1 MSEILW
7 TNSDLSEA
15 LQTPVQ
21 TQLQITGVSIDSRK
35 IKPGDLF
42 IALKGPNFDGH
53 NFLADAAS
61 KGAVAAIVEKPGDAP
76 ASLTQISVRNAE
88 AALTALGKFAR
99 KRFTGKIIGVTG
111 SVGKTGT
118 KEALAHILSRQGK
131 TFANEG
137 NLNNH
142 LGVPLSLSRM
152 PRDAAFAII
161 EMGMNHPGEIAPLSE
176 LCEPFVGI
184 VTAVSPAHIEFFPNG
199 LEGIADEKAQIVAG
213 MNSQSVA
220 IFNRD
225 TPLFERMS
233 GHAAARKIGRVIG
246 FGKDPLAQA
255 RLLNCNLHAASS
267 DIEADILGQKLSYT
281 LNIPGLHIAMNSLAV
296 LAAAQSVG
304 ADIAKAAKDLAD
316 LRPTS
321 GRGLRRQIAIPGGEI
336 ELIDESYNASPDAMR
351 GALDV
356 LSRAQ
361 IMPNARR
368 IAVLGDMREL
378 GTHSVE
384 LHTGLAPAILA
395 ANPDLVMLCGPYM
408 AHLHPLIM
416 ANIKT
421 QYAPDSATLAAF
433 VTSTVKPGDVVMVKG
448 SLGTKMRV
456 IIEALDN
463 LRPTLIPLPLVGRG

>member
-1 MSEILW
+1 MSDILW
-7 TNSDLSEA
+7 TNSELSDA

-21 TQLQITGVSIDSRK
+21 TPLQITGISIDSRK

-53 NFLADAAS
+53 NFLADAARA
-61 KGAVAAIVEKPGDAP
+61 GAVAAIVEKPGDAP
-76 ASLTQISVRNAE
+76 ASLTQIQVRSTE
-88 AALTALGKFAR
+88 AALTMLAKFSR
-99 KRFTGKIIGVTG
+99 RRFKGKIIGVTG

-142 LGVPLSLSRM
+142 IGVPLSLSRM
-152 PRDAAFAII
+152 PANAAFAII
-161 EMGMNHPGEIAPLSE
+161 EMGMNHPGEIAPLSQ

-199 LEGIADEKAQIVAG
+199 LDGIADEKAQIVAG

-225 TPLFERMS
+225 TPLFDRMA
-233 GHAAARKIGRVIG
+233 GHASARKIERIIG

-255 RLLNCNLHAASS
+255 RLLNCNLHATSS
-267 DIEADILGQKLSYT
+267 EIEADILGHKLSYT

-296 LAAAQSVG
+296 LAAAQAVG
-304 ADIAKAAKDLAD
+304 VDIDRAANDLAD
-316 LRPTS
+316 LRPPS

-361 IMPNARR
+361 IMPPGRR
-368 IAVLGDMREL
+368 IAILGDMREL
-378 GTHSVE
+378 GSHSVE
-384 LHTGLAPAILA
+384 LHTGLAPAILETQ
-395 ANPDLVMLCGPYM
+395 PDLVMLCGPYM

-416 ANIKT
+416 GNIKT
-421 QYAPDSATLAAF
+421 QYAPDVETLAPF

-448 SLGTKMRV
+448 SWGTKMRV
-456 IIEALDN
+456 IIEALDH
-463 LRPTLIPLPLVGRG
+463 LAAKPEERKLIGKM